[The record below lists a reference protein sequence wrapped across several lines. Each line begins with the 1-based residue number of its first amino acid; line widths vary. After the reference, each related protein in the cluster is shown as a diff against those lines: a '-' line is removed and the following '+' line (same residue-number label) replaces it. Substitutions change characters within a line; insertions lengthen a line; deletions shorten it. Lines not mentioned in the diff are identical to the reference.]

1 MRKDLEGLGGF
12 ITTTEFAE
20 VLSIQA
26 KSIRHALCR
35 TGSYHGIR
43 PTKLPNRR
51 LAWRVEDV
59 RRFLEG
65 AQS

>member
-1 MRKDLEGLGGF
+1 MRKDLEGLNDF
-12 ITTTEFAE
+12 VTTKQFAE
-20 VLSIQA
+20 LLSIQA

-35 TGSYHGIR
+35 TGSYFGVR
-43 PTKLPNRR
+43 PVKLPNSR

>member
-1 MRKDLEGLGGF
+1 LGGY

-20 VLSIQA
+20 VLSIQP

-35 TGSYHGIR
+35 TGSYFGVR
-43 PTKLPNRR
+43 PVKLPNRR

-59 RRFLEG
+59 RRFLAGDEK
-65 AQS
+65 